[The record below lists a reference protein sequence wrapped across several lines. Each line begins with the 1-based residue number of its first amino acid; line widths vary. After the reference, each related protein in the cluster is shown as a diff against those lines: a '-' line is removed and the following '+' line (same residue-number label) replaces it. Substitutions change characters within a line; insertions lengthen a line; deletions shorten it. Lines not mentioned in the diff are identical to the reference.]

1 MNHGSTCTCGCCDG
15 IAARAPVE
23 SENAPLLPEI
33 RYRSGD
39 WQSFRQTMLAR
50 LSSEQAGALAALGT
64 RSTRDATI
72 GLIDAWATVGDIMT
86 FYNER
91 LLSEAMFRTAGENE
105 SLHELAQLIGYQ
117 PSPGVAA
124 SADIAFR
131 MDETEGAPR
140 SVTLE
145 TGIKVQSTPG
155 PDEEAVIYETV
166 EPIEARPAWNA
177 LRPQLHAD
185 HALTSTTSQLWL
197 PGSDAAVSAGDG
209 VLYPASGGPYFAIVT
224 RVDRINGDRSADP
237 DAQDF
242 TRLSIRRVTPAP
254 LHDDG
259 FAVVTASIVP
269 PEPAASYINRT
280 LASGDL
286 AAELTAAGHDEAEVF
301 EIFET
306 SGAPQPYI
314 THFPNRASMFGH
326 NAQPFSALPAAL
338 TGTVPN
344 YEVEDGVV
352 VADGVINGPFK
363 GLENQWADGTL
374 DILDENGDGT
384 LHFEG
389 AQPSVA
395 DGALVVLRD
404 GDNWAVYQVLEVS
417 EASYARFALSGKAT
431 RVQLSSTTGFGTLT
445 IRGTVAFTGSTSLQL
460 ARPPL
465 THSVSD
471 GSIEPITLDSYAPG
485 LQPGGRISITGK
497 RLGNADSETAMI
509 ATVSEVVHDFSTGG
523 TSAIRFDPPLPGPFT
538 RDSVRINANV
548 AAATHGESVTEI
560 LGDGDGTPF
569 RSIALKQMPQ
579 THVTGAS
586 ASGAIPTLEVR
597 INDIRWQRVDTLLD
611 AAPED
616 RVYTTRITAE
626 GKTIVQ
632 FGGGSWGAQPSTGK
646 QNMHA
651 SYRKNLGLAGRVGAN
666 ALNVLMSRPLGLA
679 EADNPLP
686 SSGGADPESLEAIR
700 ENAPLTVRT
709 LDRAVSPADYE
720 DYARG
725 FTGIAKAEARL
736 RRKGVRQLV
745 HLTIAGEE
753 GEEVVP
759 GSALYDGL
767 AASLAAAS
775 DPYRAFLLSGY
786 RPATFRFGARIKVHP
801 DHLQEVVFEQV
812 EQQLRRAFGFE
823 ERRFSQTVWMSQILA
838 EIHSIAG
845 VEAADVTIL
854 HRDLNPD
861 GTAAPV
867 GNFPGLAAA
876 PSRIDAQ
883 GTALG
888 AELLTLHAGPL
899 EMLEVLP

>member
-1 MNHGSTCTCGCCDG
+1 MEHGSTCTCGCCDG
-15 IAARAPVE
+15 IAARAPVQ

-64 RSTRDATI
+64 RSTKDATI

-86 FYNER
+86 FYNEL
-91 LLSEAMFRTAGENE
+91 LLSEAMFRTAGETG
-105 SLHELAQLIGYQ
+105 SLHEMAQLIGYQ

-124 SADIAFR
+124 SADIAFK

-140 SVTLE
+140 SVTLD

-155 PDEEAVIYETV
+155 PDEEAVTYETI

-177 LRPQLHAD
+177 LRPQLHTN
-185 HALTSTTSQLWL
+185 HALSSTTSQLWL

-209 VLYPASGGPYFAIVT
+209 VLYPAAGGPYFAIVT
-224 RVDRINGDRSADP
+224 RVDRINGDRAADP
-237 DAQDF
+237 DAKDF
-242 TRLSIRRVTPAP
+242 TRLSIRRIAAAP
-254 LHDDG
+254 LNDDSPG
-259 FAVVTASIVP
+259 VVTGTIVP
-269 PEPAASYINRT
+269 PEPAGSYFNRT
-280 LASGDL
+280 LDSGDL
-286 AAELTAAGHDEAEVF
+286 AAELTAAGHDEAKVF
-301 EIFET
+301 EMFET
-306 SGAPQPYI
+306 SSAPQPYI

-326 NAQPFSALPAAL
+326 NAQPFAALPAAL
-338 TGTVPN
+338 TGTIPN
-344 YEVEDGVV
+344 YKVEDGEV

-374 DILDENGDGT
+374 DILDENSDGT

-395 DGALVVLRD
+395 DGASLVLRD
-404 GDNWAVYQVLEVS
+404 GDNWGVYQVSEVS

-431 RVQLSSTTGFGTLT
+431 RVKLSSTNGFGTLT
-445 IRGTVAFTGSTSLQL
+445 IRGTVAFTGSASLRL
-460 ARPPL
+460 AQPPL
-465 THSVSD
+465 TNAVSD
-471 GSIEPITLDSYAPG
+471 GSIEPITLNTYAPG
-485 LQPGGRISITGK
+485 LQQGSRVSISGK
-497 RLGNADSETAMI
+497 RLGNADAQTSMI
-509 ATVSEVVHDFSTGG
+509 ATISEVVHDFSIGG
-523 TSAIRFDPPLPGPFT
+523 ASTIRFDPPLSGLFT
-538 RDSVRINANV
+538 RNSLRFNANI

-560 LGDGDGTPF
+560 LGDGDGAPF
-569 RSIALKQMPQ
+569 RAIALKQKPQ
-579 THVTGAS
+579 THTTSAA
-586 ASGAIPTLEVR
+586 ASGTSPTLEVR
-597 INDIRWQRVDTLLD
+597 INDIRWQHIDTLLD
-611 AAPED
+611 AASED

-632 FGGGSWGAQPSTGK
+632 FGGDSHGAQPSTGN

-666 ALNVLMSRPLGLA
+666 ALNVLMSRPLGLS

-725 FTGIAKAEARL
+725 FAGIAKAEARL
-736 RRKGVRQLV
+736 RRKGVTQLV
-745 HLTIAGEE
+745 HLTVAGEE

-759 GSALYDGL
+759 GGALYGGL
-767 AASLAAAS
+767 ATSLAAAS

-801 DHLQEVVFEQV
+801 DHLQDVVFEQV
-812 EQQLRRAFGFE
+812 EQQLRTAFGFE
-823 ERRFSQTVWMSQILA
+823 ARRFSQTVWMSQILA

-854 HRDLNPD
+854 HRDLNPN
-861 GTAAPV
+861 GTPAPV

-899 EMLEVLP
+899 DMLEALP